1 MTTATGPS
9 AETEG
14 RPVQQ
19 RGANLSKEEDIILT
33 KAEGTKGGMA
43 ERERARVVGFWFCP
57 PDPIFYRRRGKQ
69 AAVVTAEKRL
79 MD

>member
-1 MTTATGPS
+1 M
-9 AETEG
+9 
-14 RPVQQ
+14 
-19 RGANLSKEEDIILT
+19 T